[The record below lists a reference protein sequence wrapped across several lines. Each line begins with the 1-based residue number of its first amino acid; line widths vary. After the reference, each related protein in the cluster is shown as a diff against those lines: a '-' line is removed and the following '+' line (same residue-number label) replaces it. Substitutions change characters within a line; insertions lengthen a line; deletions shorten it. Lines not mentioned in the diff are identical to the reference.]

1 MSTASTRHTTAYLKG
16 AAIIVVMIGHYSSY
30 YAVDFY
36 TDWFREY
43 ASEIV
48 SIFFVLAGYG
58 ALHSFSNL
66 EEQKGE
72 AGLDI
77 TMILR
82 YYGKKALRIYPLYW
96 TALFTVAFILPE
108 YGRLHEL
115 SLHTVATYLAYPGV
129 KAPGVYWF
137 IPALIQCYL
146 LAPMFYILI
155 RRLRLRHYLMA
166 VAMML
171 AMAMVVTNSYH
182 RLLEMVNGFGIPDPD
197 ALLYRPLFLA
207 NVILFAL
214 GMAIPLLVAGNQS
227 KKGGYFTFAG
237 ALTLF
242 LAMMLAVRDADT
254 IFTRSHFFLFPLFIF
269 SVFALCWSLLRI
281 ADPVLP
287 LLRLVGP
294 LGNRSYPI
302 YLFHRQYFGLLAMA
316 GAIGGNSLKSIALT
330 ILLLPLFFIA
340 CALMEDGFNRAG
352 TRMTRRWLF
361 PGKAPA
367 ALP

>member
-1 MSTASTRHTTAYLKG
+1 MNTASTRHTTAYIKG
-16 AAIIVVMIGHYSSY
+16 ITIIVVMVGHYSSY

-66 EEQKGE
+66 ERQKGE
-72 AGLDI
+72 PGLDI
-77 TMILR
+77 GVILR

-115 SLHTVATYLAYPGV
+115 SPHTVATYLGYPGV

-155 RRLRLRHYLMA
+155 RRLSVRHYMMA

-171 AMAMVVTNSYH
+171 AMTMVITNSYD
-182 RLLEMVNGFGIPDPD
+182 RILDMINGFGIPDPE

-214 GMAIPLLVAGNQS
+214 GMAIPLLAAGHHP
-227 KKGGYFTFAG
+227 KKGGYFVFAG
-237 ALTLF
+237 SLALF

-254 IFTRSHFFLFPLFIF
+254 LFTRSHFFLFPLFIF

-281 ADPVLP
+281 VDPVLP

-316 GAIGGNSLKSIALT
+316 GIIGSDGASSIALT
-330 ILLLPLFFIA
+330 ILLFPVFFIA
-340 CALMEDGFNRAG
+340 CALMEGGFHRAG
-352 TRMTRRWLF
+352 LRITRRWLS
-361 PGKAPA
+361 PGEAPA
-367 ALP
+367 TVP